1 MALGE
6 VRGTDFLMPVVSL
19 SRIRANLGSGSH
31 GETHKSG
38 SLDQEL
44 GFWSVEGESL
54 SEEKPR
60 KVFELRGTLEVKIP
74 NLASINIQSPFYIP
88 TSFVTHILL
97 CSLLRGLLGDTT
109 KRSVFFFF
117 LI

>member
-19 SRIRANLGSGSH
+19 SRIRATLGSGSH

-74 NLASINIQSPFYIP
+74 TLASINIQSPFYIP
-88 TSFVTHILL
+88 TSFYSQI
-97 CSLLRGLLGDTT
+97 
-109 KRSVFFFF
+109 
-117 LI
+117 I

>member
-1 MALGE
+1 
-6 VRGTDFLMPVVSL
+6 MPVVSL
-19 SRIRANLGSGSH
+19 SRIWANLGSGSH
-31 GETHKSG
+31 GETDKSG

-60 KVFELRGTLEVKIP
+60 KVFELRGTLEVKTP
-74 NLASINIQSPFYIP
+74 NRASTNIQSPFYIL

-97 CSLLRGLLGDTT
+97 CSLLRGLLGGHHKE
-109 KRSVFFFF
+109 KRLFIFF